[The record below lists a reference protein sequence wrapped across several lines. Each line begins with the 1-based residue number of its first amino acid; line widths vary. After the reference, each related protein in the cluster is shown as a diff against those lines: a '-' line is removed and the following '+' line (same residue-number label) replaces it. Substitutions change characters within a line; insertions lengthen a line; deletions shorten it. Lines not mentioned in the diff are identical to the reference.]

1 MVQGISVDF
10 GLPFPDRRN
19 QSETRWRDPDF
30 LLEFAGQRVVEAL
43 AVLNAS
49 SDRIPMAR
57 PSFLPW
63 RTQAE
68 KHFAI

>member
-10 GLPFPDRRN
+10 RLPFPERRN
-19 QSETRWRDPDF
+19 QSELRWRNPDF
-30 LLEFAGQRVVEAL
+30 LLEFADQRVVEAL
-43 AVLNAS
+43 AVFNVS

-57 PSFLPW
+57 PNFLPR